1 MTFPETVS
9 IHNID
14 NMKTLVQNGPD
25 HHPGARSIIRADG
38 KRVDLRFVKTQADQ
52 ILGTQFPRFTRTK
65 IQILTQKALLDFGYI
80 VERQMQD
87 DDCVIFNRQP
97 SLHKMSMMGHRVKVI
112 CPILPSASTCL
123 SHPPTTR
130 ILTYADVCR

>member
-65 IQILTQKALLDFGYI
+65 IQILTQKAMLDFGYI

-97 SLHKMSMMGHRVKVI
+97 SLHKMSMMGHRVKVSYTSSLR
-112 CPILPSASTCL
+112 PHTLVA
-123 SHPPTTR
+123 
-130 ILTYADVCR
+130 

>member
-52 ILGTQFPRFTRTK
+52 ILGTQCPRFTYPR
-65 IQILTQKALLDFGYI
+65 YS
-80 VERQMQD
+80 VSS
-87 DDCVIFNRQP
+87 VIEYFDPRSSIS
-97 SLHKMSMMGHRVKVI
+97 SLYSYKNTNTDAEVAARFR
-112 CPILPSASTCL
+112 L
-123 SHPPTTR
+123 
-130 ILTYADVCR
+130 YCRAPDAG